1 MNERQFKKHGSLAVI
16 TGPMFSGKTE
26 ELLRRIHLSNHAQ
39 KGFLIFKP
47 RIDNRY
53 STDKVVSH

>member
-1 MNERQFKKHGSLAVI
+1 MSEGRFKKHGSLVVI

-39 KGFLIFKP
+39 KGHLIFKP
-47 RIDNRY
+47 QIDNRY
-53 STDKVVSH
+53 STNKVVSH